1 MHCSQNNQGGY
12 VQYWLESNEIRECI
26 IKQKS
31 CLLLQLVLIEVLFFA
46 IEEYIQK
53 MNLWFVHLTI
63 KGIMYII
70 GVGWANISH

>member
-31 CLLLQLVLIEVLFFA
+31 CLLLKLLL
-46 IEEYIQK
+46 IEEYLQK
-53 MNLWFVHLTI
+53 MHCW
-63 KGIMYII
+63 
-70 GVGWANISH
+70 